1 MIKIPYQWVKP
12 ALAALMALALAAC
25 AGMGQPHPIVGEWDA
40 TISTPMGAMNADL
53 VFNDDMTGV
62 MRSSEMGQASLENLT
77 AEGEEVNFSTTV
89 DAQGMMI
96 TLNFSGTVQ
105 DDELEGN
112 FNTDFGAIGLTAT
125 RR

>member
-1 MIKIPYQWVKP
+1 MIKTPYQWAKP
-12 ALAALMALALAAC
+12 ALAALLALTLAAC

-62 MRSSEMGQASLENLT
+62 MRSSEMGQASLENVT
-77 AEGEEVNFSTTV
+77 AEGEEVSFSTTV
-89 DAQGMMI
+89 DAQGMMV

-112 FNTDFGAIGLTAT
+112 FNTEFGAIGLTAT

>member
-1 MIKIPYQWVKP
+1 MIKTPYQWAKP
-12 ALAALMALALAAC
+12 ALAALFALTLAAC

-62 MRSSEMGQASLENLT
+62 MRSSEMGQASLENVT
-77 AEGEEVNFSTTV
+77 AEGEEVSFSTTV

-105 DDELEGN
+105 EDELEGN
-112 FNTDFGAIGLTAT
+112 FNTEFGAIGLTAT